1 MKDNNVFDVVLLFA
15 LPASGKSE
23 VRHLLANQDPE
34 ILKKEFHI
42 GENVQLD
49 DFPYV
54 FLVRNID
61 QALVNMGVEP
71 IFAAEPG
78 KRFYDQRLF
87 GALIKMLNEDYE
99 DLFTKKQI
107 DEGNLSDYYL
117 RRLEKACKDVGMK
130 EDFSHLSPETYAE
143 LCSRVA
149 PVCEDLLKEKYA
161 NYPDT
166 MEGKTCVIEMARGG
180 DIEHSLPLSDPEGYQ
195 YSLRQ
200 FSDNILSRAAILYI
214 WVTPEESRRKN
225 HERAKPGAD
234 GSSLFHET
242 PIEVMY
248 HEYGICD
255 MIYLR
260 DHSEKP
266 DTVTVKTENEKHYVP
281 IGVFDNRV
289 DKTTPFR
296 DEPET
301 WDQKSVEEVTASI
314 KEATDTMWKGYLER

>member
-1 MKDNNVFDVVLLFA
+1 MKDNNIFDVVLLFA

-23 VRHLLANQDPE
+23 VRHLLSNVEPDR
-34 ILKKEFHI
+34 LVREFHI

-54 FLVRNID
+54 YMMRCVDEELTK
-61 QALVNMGVEP
+61 LGEKP
-71 IFAAEPG
+71 LFADKPG
-78 KRFYDQRLF
+78 SVFKDDRFF
-87 GALIKMLNEDYE
+87 GALIRMLNEDYE
-99 DLFTKKQI
+99 DLFTRKQI
-107 DEGNLSDYYL
+107 ETDNVAKYFLDRFDQACRDCDIDIRVDTLPEEV
-117 RRLEKACKDVGMK
+117 REKVYVGMT
-130 EDFSHLSPETYAE
+130 P
-143 LCSRVA
+143 LCTQM
-149 PVCEDLLKEKYA
+149 LKDKYD

-180 DIEHSLPLSDPEGYQ
+180 DINSTLPLTGSEGYQ

-200 FSDNILSRAAILYI
+200 FSDHILSDAAILYI

-225 HERAKPGAD
+225 HDRAVPGED

-248 HEYGICD
+248 HTYGVCD
-255 MIYLR
+255 MMWLR
-260 DHSEKP
+260 EHSEKP
-266 DTVTVKTENEKHYVP
+266 DTITVKEHGKTYHVP

-296 DEPET
+296 SEPET
-301 WDQKSVEEVTASI
+301 WDPQLVDEAITAI
-314 KEATDTMWKGYLER
+314 KEATDTMWDNYK